1 MTHDI
6 VIERLDEW
14 ATGDLPASERA
25 EVDLHLAGCAGCRAE
40 AEALRTLLAEVDA
53 LPAEIL
59 PERDL
64 WSGIA
69 ARLEPRGETLVEVAP
84 AARRR
89 ALMPR
94 WAMQAAAMVALMV
107 GTSVISFRMG
117 RTPGEV
123 PPTEGKST
131 EESARRTQKPQTA
144 LAAWQ
149 EGGQPQYETAIAE
162 LETVLDRN
170 RSRLSPETVRVLEQN
185 LAIIDEAIRQARE
198 ALRRDPNSPEV
209 AEMLSDAYDQKLN
222 VLQQAV
228 AL

>member
-25 EVDLHLAGCAGCRAE
+25 EVDLHLAGCAECRAE

-64 WSGIA
+64 WAGIA
-69 ARLEPRGETLVEVAP
+69 SRLEPRGEPVTEVVP
-84 AARRR
+84 VARRR
-89 ALMPR
+89 TFAPR
-94 WAMQAAAMVALMV
+94 WAMQAAARIALMV
-107 GTSVISFRMG
+107 GTSVITRQIVMSPADSPQSG
-117 RTPGEV
+117 KEIYPEPGG
-123 PPTEGKST
+123 TG
-131 EESARRTQKPQTA
+131 QKPQTV
-144 LAAWQ
+144 LAAWE

-162 LETVLDRN
+162 LETVLERN
-170 RSRLSPETVRVLEQN
+170 RGRLAPETVRTIEQN

-209 AEMLSDAYDQKLN
+209 AEMLSEAYDQKLN